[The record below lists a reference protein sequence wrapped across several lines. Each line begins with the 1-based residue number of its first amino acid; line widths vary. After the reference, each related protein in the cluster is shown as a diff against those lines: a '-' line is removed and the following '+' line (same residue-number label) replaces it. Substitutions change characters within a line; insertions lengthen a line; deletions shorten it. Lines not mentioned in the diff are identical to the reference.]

1 MGLLILGKPLLRH
14 GVPAALPDVLVVG
27 VHGGSGLV
35 PVAPGNLVK
44 KLLIKRGVGIVKLFL
59 SDFGY
64 HAADEGNLF
73 LIFLMGHL
81 NGAEHGVV
89 VHLVG
94 PGLDHDHLFAGRD
107 DHHIQIGEFLLFLTG
122 IQHQF
127 PVHKAHFQG
136 PDRAVPGNVGDG
148 EGGGSANQR
157 GDFRGA
163 VNVHAHDRTH
173 NGHVVAEIIGEERAD
188 RAVNDAGGEDGALG
202 RASLAAG
209 DTSHGIEFFFKIHA
223 EGKEIDALSG
233 AGGGGDAYQ
242 NAGFAIAHH
251 NGPVGKFGQL
261 SGFQYEG
268 TPGQVHLIS
277 AVVGKSS
284 LFDDG

>member
-1 MGLLILGKPLLRH
+1 MDAGQYADFRRQRADFVLLPSVHAVPRQQPFFHNLLLQLIGECLQELFHIRMGFLILGKPLLRH

-44 KLLIKRGVGIVKLFL
+44 QLLIKRGVGIVKLFL
-59 SDFGY
+59 PDFGY
-64 HAADEGNLF
+64 HAVDEGNLF

-136 PDRAVPGNVGDG
+136 PDRTVPGNVGDG
-148 EGGGSANQR
+148 EGGGGANQR

-163 VNVHAHDRTH
+163 VGVHAHDRTH
-173 NGHVVAEIIGEERAD
+173 DRHIVAEIIGEEGAD
-188 RAVNDAGGEDGALG
+188 RAVNDAG
-202 RASLAAG
+202 S
-209 DTSHGIEFFFKIHA
+209 
-223 EGKEIDALSG
+223 
-233 AGGGGDAYQ
+233 
-242 NAGFAIAHH
+242 
-251 NGPVGKFGQL
+251 
-261 SGFQYEG
+261 
-268 TPGQVHLIS
+268 
-277 AVVGKSS
+277 
-284 LFDDG
+284 